1 MTRSGTPSS
10 LRAPGAA
17 SAAASTARARRR
29 AGVSRMQK
37 SLTSAF
43 RTRNRALGGHPALRV
58 AAASALTWAA
68 PGRPR
73 GCSRPARW
81 VARRAAGTRAGD
93 EGRAARAPGY
103 TRGLA
108 ECRATRARGSSE
120 RHAARRHPLRPPARR
135 SARCRAPAREPSRP
149 SASEHL
155 LAKIASVLLPPA
167 SGRRNASE
175 RNICFSPLLRLGCP
189 LEEAPGML
197 TKRQKELLDFL
208 RAYIA
213 EHGYAPTLD
222 EIGRHFALGSL
233 ATVHKHLTNLER
245 KGRIRRLAN
254 HSRALELTEVPAAGA
269 AVAVPLLG
277 RVAAGAP
284 IEAVEVPETV
294 TLPEELLGRGET
306 FALRVRGDSMIGEGI
321 LDGDLIV
328 VESRPDAEN
337 GATVVALVRGEA
349 TVKKLYHERGR
360 VRLVPANEKLA
371 PIVARPADV
380 EIRGVVIAVLRRY
393 R

>member
-1 MTRSGTPSS
+1 
-10 LRAPGAA
+10 
-17 SAAASTARARRR
+17 
-29 AGVSRMQK
+29 
-37 SLTSAF
+37 
-43 RTRNRALGGHPALRV
+43 
-58 AAASALTWAA
+58 
-68 PGRPR
+68 
-73 GCSRPARW
+73 
-81 VARRAAGTRAGD
+81 
-93 EGRAARAPGY
+93 
-103 TRGLA
+103 
-108 ECRATRARGSSE
+108 
-120 RHAARRHPLRPPARR
+120 
-135 SARCRAPAREPSRP
+135 
-149 SASEHL
+149 
-155 LAKIASVLLPPA
+155 
-167 SGRRNASE
+167 
-175 RNICFSPLLRLGCP
+175 
-189 LEEAPGML
+189 ML

-254 HSRALELTEVPAAGA
+254 HSRALELTEAPAAGA

-277 RVAAGAP
+277 RVAAAP

-306 FALRVRGDSMIGEGI
+306 FALRVHGDSMIGEGI

-349 TVKKLYHERGR
+349 TVKKLYRERGR

-371 PIVARPADV
+371 PIVARAAEV

-393 R
+393 RDRKSVV